1 MGYHI
6 KAIEYYLPSKIIDN
20 EFLEKECGIDK
31 SFTENK
37 VGIIERRIA
46 QTDESTSEMATE
58 SLKILLANNNINP
71 KDIELLVLCT
81 QNPDYRLPTTACLV
95 HKNLDMNSRCLAFDI
110 NLGCSGYVY
119 SLVVAGS
126 MLESGIVNN
135 AVIIMVDQYSKIID
149 YKDKNTASIFG
160 DAAAATLI
168 EKCPNGFGVIDS
180 NFGTDGSGAFQLI
193 AWNSGVVK
201 NPEKPPYLFMDGKEI
216 FKFTVTA
223 IPPTI
228 NELINKHSLSIEDI
242 KFFVFHQAN
251 MYMLNEMR
259 KRLKIPTEKMIIDMK
274 YIGNTVSATIPI
286 ALKNLMNKH
295 LLKEGDLLLLSG
307 FGVGLSWGN
316 ILYKWL

>member
-1 MGYHI
+1 MGYYI

-46 QTDESTSEMATE
+46 QTNESTSEMATE

-71 KDIELLVLCT
+71 KDIELLILCT

-168 EKCPNGFGVIDS
+168 EKCPDGFGVIDS

-286 ALKNLMNKH
+286 ALKNLMNKN
-295 LLKEGDLLLLSG
+295 LLKEGDLILLSG

>member
-1 MGYHI
+1 MGFYI
-6 KAIEYYLPSKIIDN
+6 KAIEYYLPKKIIDN
-20 EFLEKECGIDK
+20 DYLEKECGIDK

-46 QTDESTSEMATE
+46 EPDESTSQMATE
-58 SLKILLANNNINP
+58 SLKQLLTNNNLDP
-71 KDIELLVLCT
+71 KEIELLILCT
-81 QNPDYRLPTTACLV
+81 QNPDYRLPTTACIV
-95 HKNLDMNSRCLAFDI
+95 HNNLEMNKNSLAFDI

-126 MLESGIVNN
+126 MIETGIVNN

-168 EKCPNGFGVIDS
+168 EKCPNGYGVIDS

-201 NPEKPPYLFMDGKEI
+201 NPDKAPYLFMDGKEI

-228 NELINKHSLSIEDI
+228 DQLMKKNSLSTDDI
-242 KFFVFHQAN
+242 KYFIFHQAN
-251 MYMLNEMR
+251 MYMLNEIR

-286 ALKNLMNKH
+286 ALKNLMNNNQ
-295 LLKEGDLLLLSG
+295 LLKGDLILFSG

-316 ILYKWL
+316 IIYKWF